1 MFEVR
6 DASHQK
12 AINCLRFLTFS
23 SFLREQNLL
32 VFQLSAFFIFSKNL
46 KCKLIHFSNWLHLKF
61 CEKKFSFHRIAKKYL
76 VVYMKS
82 FKFNSILYRFQLS
95 CWKSL
100 IKRYWQFNMLIEE
113 LIDAIWSCLKKIDGK
128 TVTWQK
134 FRNFLFLAAFIKD
147 FHVLWSGS
155 DFWFST
161 YTVFWSRKLNKCFDK
176 EKAEFDVH
184 RWSLSWIY
192 ILDSAFPHL

>member
-113 LIDAIWSCLKKIDGK
+113 LVGAIWSCLRKNLWKNCYVTKI
-128 TVTWQK
+128 QK
-134 FRNFLFLAAFIKD
+134 FFIPGSVYKGFSCFMKWIGLLIFNLYDFLVKKTEQMFRQGKGR
-147 FHVLWSGS
+147 VW
-155 DFWFST
+155 
-161 YTVFWSRKLNKCFDK
+161 R
-176 EKAEFDVH
+176 
-184 RWSLSWIY
+184 
-192 ILDSAFPHL
+192 P